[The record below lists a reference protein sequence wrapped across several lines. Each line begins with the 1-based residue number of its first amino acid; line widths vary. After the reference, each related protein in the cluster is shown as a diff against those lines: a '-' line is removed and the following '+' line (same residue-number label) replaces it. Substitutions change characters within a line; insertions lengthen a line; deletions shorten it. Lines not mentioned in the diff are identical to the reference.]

1 MPSLS
6 KYAKEILS
14 TVKELSNALIG
25 IGSEKPTPS
34 DKKHVIR
41 FLVQIQSIKKE
52 IVKILFKKNGK
63 SVNARERMLMYLKAN
78 VGRKVTSK
86 ELAEVANISEFAR
99 RIRELRQELGGWQI
113 STGMNRPDLRPD
125 EYVLENLE
133 QIPVYERMNAKVWE
147 EVLKRDNFTCQNCG
161 WEKGDPQTNNRKFLE
176 VHHKNPVKAK
186 GRPTPANLITFCNVC
201 HDAKEALRQ

>member
-6 KYAKEILS
+6 KYAKQILS
-14 TVKELSNALIG
+14 TVKELSGVLIR
-25 IGSEKPTPS
+25 IGPEKPTTS
-34 DKKHVIR
+34 DKKKVIG
-41 FLVQIQSIKKE
+41 FLVKIQSIKKE

-63 SVNARERMLMYLKAN
+63 AVNARERMLMYLKAN
-78 VGRKVTSK
+78 VGKKVTSK

-125 EYVLENLE
+125 EYLLENLE

-161 WEKGDPQTNNRKFLE
+161 WKKGDPQTNNRKFLE
-176 VHHKNPVKAK
+176 VHHRNPVKAK
-186 GRPTPANLITFCNVC
+186 GKPTSANLITLCNFC
-201 HDAKEALRQ
+201 HDAKKV